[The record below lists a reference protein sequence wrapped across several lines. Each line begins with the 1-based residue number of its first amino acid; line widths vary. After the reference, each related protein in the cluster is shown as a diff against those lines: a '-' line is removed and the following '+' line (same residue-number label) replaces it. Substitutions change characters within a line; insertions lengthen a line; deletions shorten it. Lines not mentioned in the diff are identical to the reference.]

1 MKHLQNRTALS
12 FGLPLAITAIFLLI
26 LNVFLVKKN
35 ADGDYIDNGLKY
47 VTSSGSDNMS
57 WNEQFEQYQDQ
68 GYIDSET
75 ITYEGEEVIN
85 YRNDIEAALKKWMDE
100 YYVPKTIIDT
110 IDTTEFKL
118 VTDPD
123 IIAEF
128 NTRENEKKTLE
139 KEISNIKNKIKSHNN
154 TRNSGRLIGTI
165 ILILFP
171 IYVLPISICFFRLHS
186 YRWPIS
192 IMTVFTGWTGI
203 GFIIMLTWSVWPRGK
218 FT

>member
-1 MKHLQNRTALS
+1 MKHLQNRTTLS
-12 FGLPLAITAIFLLI
+12 FGIPLVITAVLLLI

-57 WNEQFEQYQDQ
+57 WN
-68 GYIDSET
+68 IDSET

-100 YYVPKTIIDT
+100 YYVPKTNIDT
-110 IDTTEFKL
+110 SDTTEFKL

-154 TRNSGRLIGTI
+154 TRNSDRLIGTI